1 MPCLS
6 LRHPPFAN
14 NSRMLTER
22 TAVRNILIVFYYL
35 FYFGACAAYVSAGKM
50 LLFYL
55 REMDTHPERVAY

>member
-1 MPCLS
+1 
-6 LRHPPFAN
+6 
-14 NSRMLTER
+14 MLTER